1 MTYIEKVKK
10 AQAITQVII
19 GISVFVIV
27 MLDIID
33 YKVPDMVKR
42 TFGIILIPSVCV
54 YAYATVT
61 LLKSDMS
68 KVKKIEED
76 KIKNIT
82 KKNKKYKK

>member
-1 MTYIEKVKK
+1 
-10 AQAITQVII
+10 
-19 GISVFVIV
+19 
-27 MLDIID
+27 
-33 YKVPDMVKR
+33 VPDMVKR